1 MKNAVRGLT
10 VSAGLVVSALSAGSA
25 QTATISGSFTNL
37 QGQNVSWSAMV
48 DPGVT
53 LSQLVCCTLPG
64 NQGDG
69 TINNLVNSTFGASFT
84 GNVAKLDNLSGFGVN
99 WTGPSADIFAL
110 HFGGPHGGNEVLF
123 SLSENTSLFNFSMSG
138 TQFALSSLQG
148 FGPSESVSQTP
159 LSRSASSVRQR
170 PWRLGTL

>member
-1 MKNAVRGLT
+1 MNAVRGLT
-10 VSAGLVVSALSAGSA
+10 VASAGLVVSALSAGSA

-48 DPGVT
+48 IRMT
-53 LSQLVCCTLPG
+53 LFLATVLLYVPG

-69 TINNLVNSTFGASFT
+69 TINNLVNSLWRL
-84 GNVAKLDNLSGFGVN
+84 VYWERDKLDNFSGFGVN

-123 SLSENTSLFNFSMSG
+123 AVREIRAFSISGMSG

-148 FGPSESVSQTP
+148 FGPSESVSQIHFP
-159 LSRSASSVRQR
+159 QR
-170 PWRLGTL
+170 FLCSPAALEAREL